1 MLTFC
6 TLFYVIYETTAIIT
20 FIVINNRISEDS
32 EEFIFW
38 KTNFELS
45 CGELDMT
52 DAL

>member
-1 MLTFC
+1 MLTIC
-6 TLFYVIYETTAIIT
+6 TLFYVVYEAIAIVT

-32 EEFIFW
+32 EEFILW
-38 KTNFELS
+38 KTNYEIS